1 MMLRILAGLISL
13 VWASIVVGLAFSPL
27 VARHRHEI
35 DAPTNPNE
43 TTKPH
48 NQ

>member
-13 VWASIVVGLAFSPL
+13 VWASIVIGLAFCPL
-27 VARHRHEI
+27 IAHRRHEI

-43 TTKPH
+43 TAQPK
-48 NQ
+48 N